1 MPEVFLCFL
10 KYNFKKLDKLL
21 KLYFK
26 QIIIT
31 ITSLHDEKGAQKMN
45 EQLTLLTTES
55 QNEHTMKIDTAST
68 KEILNIMNKED
79 QKVALAVQKVLPDVE
94 VAVEFVSESFQNEGR
109 LIYVGAGTSGRLGVL
124 DAVECPPTFSTNPDQ
139 VQGLMAGGEKA
150 FVKAVEGAEDK
161 EELGA
166 ADLQK
171 IHLNERDTVI
181 GIAASGRT
189 PYVIGA
195 LRYAKSVKA
204 KTVAL
209 SCNGNSLIGKE
220 ADHSIEVVV
229 GPEVLTGSTRLKA
242 ASAHKMILNMIS
254 TAAMIKVGK
263 AYENLMIDVHVSN
276 EKLKER
282 AIGIICKITGVSYE
296 QASQTLEE
304 ANNEVKTAVVMIKTN
319 ENYDTAKMLLNNAG
333 GYVRK
338 AIEHYV

>member
-1 MPEVFLCFL
+1 M
-10 KYNFKKLDKLL
+10 

-31 ITSLHDEKGAQKMN
+31 ITSLHDEKGAEKMN
-45 EQLTLLTTES
+45 EQLTLLITES
-55 QNEHTMKIDTAST
+55 QNKQTMKIDTAST
-68 KEILNIMNKED
+68 KEILNVMNTED
-79 QKVALAVQKVLPDVE
+79 QKVALAVQEVLPDVE
-94 VAVEFVSESFQNEGR
+94 VAVAFVSESFQKKGR

-124 DAVECPPTFSTNPDQ
+124 DAVECPPTFSTNPNQ

-319 ENYDTAKMLLNNAG
+319 EIYDTAKLLLNNAG